1 MNAAQVLSSSDA
13 VNESSVHAPVA
24 EQAVVGFPLGLAGFE
39 GCRSFVLLAA
49 DAAPFQWLTCV
60 EGPPATFLVVDP
72 HRVMPDYRAA
82 LGRAEIECLGP
93 DTGSK
98 LLWLAIVLVESDGA
112 VAVNLRAPIA
122 INPETM
128 TGVQVMR
135 PESEYSLRHV
145 IAPAAG

>member
-1 MNAAQVLSSSDA
+1 MNAEVVS
-13 VNESSVHAPVA
+13 APSATVSGA

-39 GCRSFVLLAA
+39 RCRSFVLIAA

-60 EGPPATFLVVDP
+60 DGPPATFLVVDP
-72 HRVMPDYRAA
+72 HRVMTDYRAT
-82 LGRAEIECLGP
+82 LGRAEVECLGP
-93 DTGSK
+93 VTDSS
-98 LLWLAIVLVESDGA
+98 LLWLAIVLVEEDGTI
-112 VAVNLRAPIA
+112 AVNLRAPIA

-145 IAPAAG
+145 LSPAVS

>member
-1 MNAAQVLSSSDA
+1 MNAELVSAPSATLSG
-13 VNESSVHAPVA
+13 A

-39 GCRSFVLLAA
+39 GCRSFVLIAA

-60 EGPPATFLVVDP
+60 DGPPATFLVVDP
-72 HRVMPDYRAA
+72 HRVMADYRAS
-82 LGRAEIECLGP
+82 LGRAEVECLGP
-93 DTGSK
+93 VTDSR
-98 LLWLAIVLVESDGA
+98 LLWLSIVLVEEDGA
-112 VAVNLRAPIA
+112 IAVNLRAPIA

-145 IAPAAG
+145 LSPAVS

>member
-1 MNAAQVLSSSDA
+1 MNAAQVLSPSDF
-13 VNESSVHAPVA
+13 VNAESTVVCGG

-39 GCRSFVLLAA
+39 RCRSFVLLAA

-60 EGPPATFLVVDP
+60 DGPPATFLVVDP
-72 HRVMPDYRAA
+72 RHVMPEYRPA
-82 LGRAEIECLGP
+82 LGRAEVECLGP
-93 DTGSK
+93 IAGSK

-112 VAVNLRAPIA
+112 IAVNLRAPIA

-135 PESEYSLRHV
+135 PESEYPLRHV
-145 IAPAAG
+145 IAPAAS

>member
-1 MNAAQVLSSSDA
+1 MNVEVVS
-13 VNESSVHAPVA
+13 APSATVSGP

-39 GCRSFVLLAA
+39 RCRSFVLLAA

-60 EGPPATFLVVDP
+60 DGPPATFLVVDP
-72 HRVMPDYRAA
+72 HRVMPGYHAA
-82 LGRAEIECLGP
+82 LGRAEVETLGVVT
-93 DTGSK
+93 DTK
-98 LLWLAIVLVESDGA
+98 LLWLAIVLVEEEGTI
-112 VAVNLRAPIA
+112 AVNLRAPIA

-145 IAPAAG
+145 LSPAVS

>member
-1 MNAAQVLSSSDA
+1 MNAEVVS
-13 VNESSVHAPVA
+13 APSATVPGA

-39 GCRSFVLLAA
+39 RCRSFVLIAA

-60 EGPPATFLVVDP
+60 DGPPATFLVVDP
-72 HRVMPDYRAA
+72 HCVLTDYRAT
-82 LGRAEIECLGP
+82 LGRAEVDCLGP
-93 DTGSK
+93 VTDSR
-98 LLWLAIVLVESDGA
+98 LLWLAIVLVEEDGTI
-112 VAVNLRAPIA
+112 AVNLRAPIA

-145 IAPAAG
+145 LSPAVS